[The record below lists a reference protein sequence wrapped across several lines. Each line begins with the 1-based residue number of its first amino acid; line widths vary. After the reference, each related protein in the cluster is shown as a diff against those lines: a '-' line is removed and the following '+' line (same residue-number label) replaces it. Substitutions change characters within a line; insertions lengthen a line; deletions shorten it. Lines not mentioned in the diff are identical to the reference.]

1 MTGRSAPTSTNLRDD
16 RAFPSFMECP
26 YEHDIPYA
34 YYREREEGVY
44 APIRHW
50 CYLGEITEK
59 AVFTRLCLTVEDKRG
74 DEVTTSFYLD
84 SHHSGGTFLIRTSES
99 NLPVHRNMPNSLIKE
114 GNTIAILYA
123 QQHGFADG
131 NIGFRIEDAER
142 VQFFPCTLER
152 LLALSDRI
160 SNGLSHTD
168 DVPACTKCNTTA
180 IPRQRCSRCHVTWYC
195 GKDCQVGDW
204 SDHKKDCKLL
214 NQVAAL
220 MRQDWEHFDKYY
232 LFPLPVE

>member
-1 MTGRSAPTSTNLRDD
+1 MTGRLAPTSTNLRDEK
-16 RAFPSFMECP
+16 AFPSFRECP
-26 YEHDIPYA
+26 YEDDIPYA

-59 AVFTRLCLTVEDKRG
+59 AVFTRLCLTVKDKRG
-74 DEVTTSFYLD
+74 DKVTTSFYLD
-84 SHHSGGTFLIRTSES
+84 SHHSGGTFLIGTSQS
-99 NLPVHRNMPNSLIKE
+99 DLPVHPNMPKSLTKT

-123 QQHGFADG
+123 QQHGFVDG
-131 NIGFRIEDAER
+131 NIGFRVEDADR

-152 LLALSDRI
+152 LLALSDRV
-160 SNGLSHTD
+160 SNALSRLD
-168 DVPACTKCNTTA
+168 AAPACKKCNTTA
-180 IPRQRCSRCHVTWYC
+180 GARQRCSVCQVTWYC
-195 GKDCQVGDW
+195 SKDCQVGDW

-220 MRQDWEHFDKYY
+220 MRQDWEHFH
-232 LFPLPVE
+232 

>member
-1 MTGRSAPTSTNLRDD
+1 MASTSTNLRDEK
-16 RAFPSFMECP
+16 AFPSFRECP

-50 CYLGEITEK
+50 CYLGEITENV
-59 AVFTRLCLTVEDKRG
+59 VFTRLCLTVKDRRG
-74 DEVTTSFYLD
+74 DKVITSFYLD
-84 SHHSGGTFLIRTSES
+84 SHQSRT
-99 NLPVHRNMPNSLIKE
+99 NK

-131 NIGFRIEDAER
+131 SVGFRIEDADR

-160 SNGLSHTD
+160 SSSLSQSD
-168 DVPACTKCNTTA
+168 EVPACKKCNTTTGA
-180 IPRQRCSRCHVTWYC
+180 RQRCSGCHVTWYC
-195 GKDCQVGDW
+195 SKDCQVGDW

-220 MRQDWEHFDKYY
+220 MRQDWEHFHEYY
-232 LFPLPVE
+232 SFPLPRE